1 MPANTA
7 EFPAVAADE
16 PAAMPTRGA
25 RILLEALVREG
36 VDTIFGYPGG
46 AVLHIYDELVKMGPR
61 LRHVLARHEQGAIH
75 MAEGYSKATGK
86 TGVVLVT
93 SGPGA
98 TNTITGIANAY
109 MDSTPLVIITGQVP
123 RKMIGTDAFQE
134 VDTIGITRPCTK
146 YNYMVRDVREIAGI
160 VREAFYLAS
169 SGRPGPV
176 LIDVPKDVTAETA
189 VLGEPPE
196 LRLPGYKP
204 AVGADPQ
211 QVSAALDRV
220 LAAKRP
226 VLYVGGGILHSGAC
240 EELLVL
246 AHALQIP
253 VTPTLMGLGC
263 FPAGHPLSLGMLGMH
278 GTYWAN
284 MAMTEADLIL
294 AIGVRFDDRVTGAV
308 DKFAPHAEIV
318 HIDVDASSLGKNVA
332 TRWPIEGDAKA
343 VMQQMLDLL
352 HTRNY
357 QPDRR
362 CLDPW
367 WDRIAGWKAH
377 APLTYERSNEVIKPQ
392 HLCEELDRLT
402 RGEAVIATDVG
413 QHQMWL
419 AQYYRFRKPR
429 QSLTSGGLGAMGY
442 GFPAALGAQIAL
454 PERQVI
460 AFVGDGGFQMT
471 AQELATAVQ
480 YGTNVKI
487 VIMNNN
493 SLGMVRQWQE
503 LFYNQNYSSVDMEW
517 TPDFLKL
524 AEAYGAKGFR
534 ATHPRELTSVLERGL
549 ATPGIVVMDIVVKTE
564 ENVYPMI
571 PPGAGLHE
579 MVLSPASQEHACPGP
594 VES

>member
-1 MPANTA
+1 M
-7 EFPAVAADE
+7 
-16 PAAMPTRGA
+16 RGA
-25 RILLEALVREG
+25 RILLEALVGEG

-46 AVLHIYDELVKMGPR
+46 AVLHIYDELVRMGPR

-75 MAEGYSKATGK
+75 MAEGYSKATGR
-86 TGVVLVT
+86 TGTVLVT

-98 TNTITGIANAY
+98 TNTVTGIANAY
-109 MDSTPLVIITGQVP
+109 MDSTPLVVITGQVP

-146 YNYMVRDVREIAGI
+146 YNYMVRDIRELAAI
-160 VREAFYLAS
+160 VHEAFYLAA

-176 LIDVPKDVTAETA
+176 LIDVPKDVTAETMVPRGPA
-189 VLGEPPE
+189 E
-196 LRLPGYKP
+196 LFLPGYKP
-204 AVGADPQ
+204 AAGAHPQ
-211 QVSAALDRV
+211 LVEAALDRI

-308 DKFAPHAEIV
+308 EKFAPHAEIV
-318 HIDVDASSLGKNVA
+318 HVDVDASSLGKNVA
-332 TRWPIEGDAKA
+332 THWPIEGDAKA
-343 VMQQMLDLL
+343 VIQQILDLL
-352 HTRNY
+352 HARKD
-357 QPDRR
+357 QPDGRS
-362 CLDPW
+362 LEPW
-367 WDRIAGWKAH
+367 WDRIAHWKAQ
-377 APLTYERSNEVIKPQ
+377 APLTYERSNEIIKPQ

-402 RGEAVIATDVG
+402 RGEAIIATDVG

-419 AQYYRFRKPR
+419 AQYYRFRRPR

-454 PERQVI
+454 PDHQVI

-480 YGTNVKI
+480 YGTNTKI

-503 LFYNQNYSSVDMEW
+503 LLYNRNYSSVDMEW

-549 ATPGIVVMDIVVKTE
+549 STPGVVVMDIVVKTE

-579 MVLSPASQEHACPGP
+579 MMLTPPREERREQA
-594 VES
+594 

>member
-1 MPANTA
+1 MLLNTA
-7 EFPAVAADE
+7 DRPMQTPATE
-16 PAAMPTRGA
+16 PQEPMRGA

-36 VDTIFGYPGG
+36 VDTVFGYPGG

-61 LRHVLARHEQGAIH
+61 LRHVLARHEQGAVH

-109 MDSTPLVIITGQVP
+109 MDSTPLVVITGQVP

-146 YNYMVRDVREIAGI
+146 YNYMVRDVRELAGI
-160 VREAFYLAS
+160 VHEAFYLAA

-176 LIDVPKDVTAETA
+176 LIDVPKDVTAEKA
-189 VLGEPPE
+189 VLGEPPA
-196 LRLPGYKP
+196 LDLPGYRPP
-204 AVGADPQ
+204 ALADQ
-211 QVSAALDRV
+211 GQVEQALERV
-220 LAAKRP
+220 LSAKRP
-226 VLYVGGGILHSGAC
+226 VLYVGGGIIHSGAC

-246 AHALQIP
+246 AHALHIP

-263 FPAGHPLSLGMLGMH
+263 FPAAHPLSLGMLGMH

-284 MAMTEADLIL
+284 MALTEADLIL
-294 AIGVRFDDRVTGAV
+294 AIGVRFDDRVTGAL
-308 DKFAPHAEIV
+308 DKFAPNAEIV
-318 HIDVDASSLGKNVA
+318 HVDVDASSLGKNVP
-332 TRWPIEGDAKA
+332 THWPIEGDAKA
-343 VMQQMLDLL
+343 VMRQMLDAV
-352 HTRNY
+352 HANGCK
-357 QPDRR
+357 PSPRR
-362 CLDPW
+362 LDAW
-367 WDRIAGWKAH
+367 WSQIEAWKAR
-377 APLTYERSNEVIKPQ
+377 APLTYQRSGKVIKPQ
-392 HLCEELDRLT
+392 QLCEELDRLT
-402 RGEAVIATDVG
+402 GGEAIVATDVG

-419 AQYYRFRKPR
+419 AQYYGFRNPR
-429 QSLTSGGLGAMGY
+429 QLLTSGGLGAMGY

-487 VIMNNN
+487 VVMNNN
-493 SLGMVRQWQE
+493 SLGMVRQWQQ
-503 LFYNQNYSSVDMEW
+503 LFYDHNYSSVDMEW

-524 AEAYGAKGFR
+524 ADAYGATGLR
-534 ATHPRELTSVLERGL
+534 ATRPDELAAVLERGL
-549 ATPGIVVMDIVVKTE
+549 SAPGVVVMDIVVEVE

-571 PPGAGLHE
+571 PPGAGINE
-579 MVLSPASQEHACPGP
+579 MVLE
-594 VES
+594 